1 MRSRP
6 TRDLDSLGYGGTMLW
21 HSGVGSLDRTAERMI
36 ADVLSASTP
45 DAAMP
50 GEELSPDAASAALD
64 LADVA
69 AGRLDGFWKP

>member
-1 MRSRP
+1 MRCSP
-6 TRDLDSLGYGGTMLW
+6 TRDLDSRRLGGDMLL
-21 HSGVGSLDRTAERMI
+21 HSGVGSLGRTAEGMI
-36 ADVLSASTP
+36 ADVLLASTP
-45 DAAMP
+45 DAAML